1 MSNSHLPRDK
11 KDRSVRARKHD
22 LYKAKG
28 KLLEPSMDMGP
39 CPIEELRPRVPCL

>member
-1 MSNSHLPRDK
+1 MSTSHLPRDK

-28 KLLEPSMDMGP
+28 KLLEPSVCRECKAVYHKG
-39 CPIEELRPRVPCL
+39 RWT